1 MTDERLKLLAKNLIE
16 YSVGLKEGES
26 ILIELI
32 GQEIELAKELVK
44 LSYSKRRKTIF
55 VAKTSH
61 CSELCSCRC
70 NRRADKNDQQ
80 NEDLMEKWM
89 HI

>member
-16 YSVGLKEGES
+16 YSVGLKEGEN

-44 LSYSKRRKTIF
+44 LSYSKG
-55 VAKTSH
+55 AKPFLWLKHPT
-61 CSELCSCRC
+61 L
-70 NRRADKNDQQ
+70 
-80 NEDLMEKWM
+80 LT
-89 HI
+89 